1 MISKI
6 FKTVENVDPGA
17 PRTRQ
22 TAATD
27 VLICSKCL
35 WLAFG
40 ASEVLLVRRFPLF
53 STFEII
59 EAKMAPR
66 RPKDGSKTRQDAFE
80 TLPKPSKTRQDDP
93 KTHVRRRQ
101 DVPKSL
107 QDAPGRPKARQDT
120 PRRSYDRP
128 KSLQDAPR
136 SNQDILRR
144 PRTPPKAAP
153 RRSEGAPRRSKTSPR
168 CIKTSPRPPPR
179 RAKTSQVVLG
189 SVPGS
194 KSSSKTVQRVA
205 WKLLD
210 AYKLSFGRKMEHRD
224 FQKSFI
230 SSNALQSF
238 LGGLSASS
246 RRLQDAPKTI
256 QIASR
261 RFQDALLALQDPHI
275 YNHGEPSAA
284 SERA

>member
-1 MISKI
+1 M
-6 FKTVENVDPGA
+6 ENVDPGA

-27 VLICSKCL
+27 VLIFSKCL

-53 STFEII
+53 STSEII

-120 PRRSYDRP
+120 PKTLLRPPQIAPRRSKKQPRHP
-128 KSLQDAPR
+128 KTPEDA
-136 SNQDILRR
+136 
-144 PRTPPKAAP
+144 PKAAP

-194 KSSSKTVQRVA
+194 KSSSKTVQRVP

-224 FQKSFI
+224 FQKTFI